1 MYGNPKWLVNSEA
14 SVAHPAGYQ
23 HFTNPIGPLYMR
35 ILLVEDD
42 VRLAE
47 TLAEALTDQRY
58 VVDIATDGEAGWH
71 QVKVLNY
78 DLLLLDV
85 MLPELDGISLCHRLR
100 SHGYNLP
107 ILILTACDTI
117 NDEIN
122 GLDVG
127 ADDYVV
133 KPVDLQ
139 KLFARV
145 RALLRRGSA
154 TASPI
159 LEWGDL
165 YLNPSTCEVRYGQA
179 LIHVTPKEYA
189 LLELLLRNGRRVLSR
204 SVMIEHVWS
213 LESPPEEHAVKVHI
227 RGLRQKLKAAG
238 APDDLIETVHSRGYR
253 LQQTNV

>member
-1 MYGNPKWLVNSEA
+1 MK
-14 SVAHPAGYQ
+14 
-23 HFTNPIGPLYMR
+23 

-47 TLAEALTDQRY
+47 TLAEALTDQHY
-58 VVDIATDGEAGWH
+58 VVDVATDGEVGWH
-71 QVKVLNY
+71 QVKTLDY

-107 ILILTACDTI
+107 ILMLTACDTI
-117 NDEIN
+117 TDEIT

-133 KPVDLQ
+133 KPVELQ
-139 KLFARV
+139 KLFARI

-154 TASPI
+154 ISSPI

-165 YLNPSTCEVRYGQA
+165 RLNPSTYEVSYGSIP
-179 LIHVTPKEYA
+179 IHLTPKEYA

-204 SVMIEHVWS
+204 GVMIEHVWS

-227 RGLRQKLKAAG
+227 RSLRQKLKAAG
-238 APDDLIETVHSRGYR
+238 APEELIETVHSRGYR
-253 LQQTNV
+253 LNQLDGSN